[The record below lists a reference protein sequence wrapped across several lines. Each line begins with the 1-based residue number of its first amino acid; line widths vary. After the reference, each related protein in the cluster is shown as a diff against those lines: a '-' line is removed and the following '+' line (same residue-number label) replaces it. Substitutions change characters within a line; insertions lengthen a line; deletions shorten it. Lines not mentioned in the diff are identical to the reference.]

1 MQNINR
7 PKNETVMKRA
17 IYPGTFDPFTNGHID
32 ILERASNIFDEI
44 IIAVAIN
51 SQKKPMFS
59 AEERAEM
66 IGECVLE
73 YPSVKVDTLQ
83 SGLLIDYAREKQAV
97 AIIRGLRQVADFE
110 YEFQIALMNR
120 HLYPEITTVFLM
132 PNEKY
137 TYLTSSII
145 REVATLGGDVSDF
158 VPMPV
163 LKRLKVHLNQ
173 STR

>member
-1 MQNINR
+1 
-7 PKNETVMKRA
+7 MKRA

-32 ILERASNIFDEI
+32 ILERACNIFDDI
-44 IIAVAIN
+44 IIAVAVN

-66 IGECVLE
+66 IRE
-73 YPSVKVDTLQ
+73 SVASFASVTVDTLQ
-83 SGLLIDYAREKQAV
+83 AGLLIDYAREKRAV

-120 HLYPEITTVFLM
+120 HLCPDITTVFLM

-145 REVATLGGDVSDF
+145 REVASLGGDISDF
-158 VPMPV
+158 VPAPV
-163 LKRLKVHLNQ
+163 LKRLKAKLGLG
-173 STR
+173 

>member
-1 MQNINR
+1 
-7 PKNETVMKRA
+7 MKRA

-59 AEERAEM
+59 AQERAEM
-66 IGECVLE
+66 IGECVAGHS
-73 YPSVKVDTLQ
+73 SVKVDMLE
-83 SGLLIDYAREKQAV
+83 SGLLIDYARQKKAV

-120 HLYPEITTVFLM
+120 HLHPEITTVFLM

-145 REVATLGGDVSDF
+145 REVAALGGDVSDF
-158 VPMPV
+158 VPAPV
-163 LKRLKVHLNQ
+163 LKRLKAHLNQ
-173 STR
+173 SA

>member
-1 MQNINR
+1 
-7 PKNETVMKRA
+7 MKRA

-32 ILERASNIFDEI
+32 ILERACNIFDDI

-66 IGECVLE
+66 IRE
-73 YPSVKVDTLQ
+73 SVASFASVTVDTLQ
-83 SGLLIDYAREKQAV
+83 AGLLIDYAREKRAV

-120 HLYPEITTVFLM
+120 HLCPDITTVFLM

-145 REVATLGGDVSDF
+145 REVASLGGDISDF
-158 VPMPV
+158 VPAPV
-163 LKRLKVHLNQ
+163 LKRLKAKLGLG
-173 STR
+173 

>member
-1 MQNINR
+1 
-7 PKNETVMKRA
+7 MKRA

-44 IIAVAIN
+44 IIAVAVN
-51 SQKKPMFS
+51 SQKKPMFP

-66 IGECVLE
+66 IRECVAN
-73 YPSVKVDTLQ
+73 YPSVTVDALHT
-83 SGLLIDYAREKQAV
+83 GLLIDYAREKNAV

-145 REVATLGGDVSDF
+145 REVAALGGDVTDF
-158 VPMPV
+158 VPEPV
-163 LKRLKVHLNQ
+163 LKRLNAYLK
-173 STR
+173 R

>member
-1 MQNINR
+1 
-7 PKNETVMKRA
+7 MKRA

-32 ILERASNIFDEI
+32 ILERACNIFDEI

-51 SQKKPMFS
+51 SQKRPMFS
-59 AEERAEM
+59 ADERAEM
-66 IGECVLE
+66 IRE
-73 YPSVKVDTLQ
+73 SVSRFPRVAVDTLQ
-83 SGLLIDYAREKQAV
+83 AGLLIDYAREKNAV

-120 HLYPEITTVFLM
+120 HLCPDITTVFLM

-145 REVATLGGDVSDF
+145 REVASLGGDVSDF
-158 VPMPV
+158 VPEPV
-163 LKRLKVHLNQ
+163 LKRLKARLGLG
-173 STR
+173 

>member
-1 MQNINR
+1 
-7 PKNETVMKRA
+7 MKRA

-66 IGECVLE
+66 IGECVVE

-158 VPMPV
+158 VPVPV
-163 LKRLKVHLNQ
+163 LKRLKMHLNQ